1 MSEIRLRFAPSP
13 TGYLHIGGVRTALFN
28 WLFAR
33 HHGGKFFLRIEDTDR
48 ARSTKEATEAITDG
62 LTWLGLNWDPWQN
75 NKDNLLLQTD
85 RLEIYRSKAEQ
96 LLSKDLAYRC
106 ICLPEELEKRR
117 KEALAQRRPP
127 RYDGR
132 CRSLKSIPSG
142 SPYVIRFRNNEND
155 HTVVQDLVKG
165 PITFDHS
172 NLDDL
177 ILLRSDGTPTYN
189 LSVVIDDGEMEISHV
204 IRGDDH
210 LNNTPK
216 QIQLFKAFQFKI
228 PQFAHLS
235 MILGSDRSRL
245 SKRHGAT
252 AIQWYRQEGYLPEA
266 LLNYLARLGWSHKDQ
281 EIFTIEEMIDK
292 FSLDKVGSSAAV
304 FNPDKLLWLNA
315 HYIKTNKSQ
324 SLADPLSTLVS
335 QTLNLPLDHIR
346 KNPLLDSIIIALQER
361 SRTLK
366 EMADSA
372 ICFFQEPVLEEAA
385 REKFL
390 TSDTLPILESL
401 HRKFQNTP
409 SFSHDHLEPAFK
421 EVMSEFAIK
430 MAKVAQPLRVVL
442 TGKTVSPGIY
452 DVLELIGKEKTLVR
466 LKKAINLIKTESPE

>member
-1 MSEIRLRFAPSP
+1 MNEIRLRFAPSP

-28 WLFAR
+28 WLFAK

-48 ARSTKEATEAITDG
+48 ARSTKEATKAITDG

-96 LLSKDLAYRC
+96 LLSKDFAYRC

-142 SPYVIRFRNNEND
+142 SPYVIRFKNNEND

-204 IRGDDH
+204 IRGD
-210 LNNTPK
+210 
-216 QIQLFKAFQFKI
+216 
-228 PQFAHLS
+228 
-235 MILGSDRSRL
+235 
-245 SKRHGAT
+245 
-252 AIQWYRQEGYLPEA
+252 
-266 LLNYLARLGWSHKDQ
+266 
-281 EIFTIEEMIDK
+281 EIGE
-292 FSLDKVGSSAAV
+292 
-304 FNPDKLLWLNA
+304 
-315 HYIKTNKSQ
+315 
-324 SLADPLSTLVS
+324 
-335 QTLNLPLDHIR
+335 
-346 KNPLLDSIIIALQER
+346 
-361 SRTLK
+361 
-366 EMADSA
+366 
-372 ICFFQEPVLEEAA
+372 
-385 REKFL
+385 
-390 TSDTLPILESL
+390 
-401 HRKFQNTP
+401 
-409 SFSHDHLEPAFK
+409 
-421 EVMSEFAIK
+421 
-430 MAKVAQPLRVVL
+430 
-442 TGKTVSPGIY
+442 
-452 DVLELIGKEKTLVR
+452 
-466 LKKAINLIKTESPE
+466 